1 MDLPDKRLTRG
12 SIINGFFGYIKNKWG
27 KDGLKQCKMDIGLEI
42 EIKDSGY
49 YQDEIL
55 AQTLKWLGRVKGMDY
70 VREAGKYTILN
81 LGMISW
87 LMRFADIRTVAKR
100 LPKNYD
106 EVYKFGRV
114 EVNTET
120 PGIITVRF
128 YDVIT
133 YEEAYHSWV
142 GACQGS
148 LEASKTKGTVS
159 ITKRGED
166 NPYVELQIE
175 YVG

>member
-1 MDLPDKRLTRG
+1 M
-12 SIINGFFGYIKNKWG
+12 NGFFGYIQKKWG
-27 KDGLKQCKMDIGLEI
+27 KEGLEQCKKDIRLEI
-42 EIKDSGY
+42 DIKDGGY
-49 YQDEIL
+49 YPDEIL
-55 AQTLKWLGRVKGMDY
+55 VQILKWIGREKGMEY
-70 VREAGKYTILN
+70 VQEGGKYTVFN

-87 LMRFADIRTVAKR
+87 LMRFADVKTVAKR
-100 LPKNYD
+100 FPKNYD
-106 EVYKFGRV
+106 ELYKFGRV
-114 EVNTET
+114 EVDTDK
-120 PGIITVRF
+120 PGLIHLRL